1 MEKVKHIGFKV
12 EAELHAKLKSL
23 SEYNGR
29 TINGE
34 IVYLVR
40 RAVTEHER
48 KNGSLIG

>member
-1 MEKVKHIGFKV
+1 METVKHIGFRV
-12 EAELHAKLKSL
+12 EAELHEKLKSL

-40 RAVTEHER
+40 KAIIEHEK
-48 KNGSLIG
+48 KNGSLKG